1 MEFPTNGC
9 FTWGG
14 YLSAGQDSGIEPL
27 AASGESSERGGGPG
41 KDSMNEGKL
50 TINGDVNGD
59 LHVGSMNRA
68 HIYVNGRVT
77 GGIITGSLSNGSGIQ
92 VTHGCGKATTADSLS
107 GGSTITGSGCE
118 LGWSR

>member
-1 MEFPTNGC
+1 M
-9 FTWGG
+9 
-14 YLSAGQDSGIEPL
+14 
-27 AASGESSERGGGPG
+27 GPVVVVVG
-41 KDSMNEGKL
+41 SMNEGKL

-107 GGSTITGSGCE
+107 GGSKITGSGCE
-118 LGWSR
+118 WGGW

>member
-1 MEFPTNGC
+1 
-9 FTWGG
+9 
-14 YLSAGQDSGIEPL
+14 
-27 AASGESSERGGGPG
+27 
-41 KDSMNEGKL
+41 MNEGKL

-77 GGIITGSLSNGSGIQ
+77 GGIFTGSLSNGSGIQ

-107 GGSTITGSGCE
+107 GGSAITGSGCE

>member
-1 MEFPTNGC
+1 MKQVGSISGTERTVPGTP
-9 FTWGG
+9 GG
-14 YLSAGQDSGIEPL
+14 LNVG
-27 AASGESSERGGGPG
+27 
-41 KDSMNEGKL
+41 SMNEGKL

-77 GGIITGSLSNGSGIQ
+77 GGIFTGSLSNGSGIQ